1 MMGTKMTAWHTGN
14 AGVVIQV
21 LNIEEKGC
29 AAIGFDVFA
38 RQPGGLYPDT
48 PEAIRQE
55 LLLDIQEKKLGTLV
69 FTHEHADHFCPEDVA
84 EALKMN
90 PDLRIISTEETIRRI
105 RALEPEAGRLTA
117 VAASEQ
123 KYRVMTLPGMRLTL
137 FNSIHMGDR
146 FADIQNLVCLLEAGG
161 KHLMLPGD
169 ARPEKILYERTA
181 VWSKKIDWLIGPF
194 PLMGLPS
201 SRRLITRYLELGDVL
216 AIHLPRPDK
225 DTESWRK
232 NAQHICETAGDGL
245 PVPVF
250 GDGTGKHYEL

>member
-1 MMGTKMTAWHTGN
+1 MTTKRRNNLLLTIVACC
-14 AGVVIQV
+14 ALLILPLIGV
-21 LNIEEKGC
+21 
-29 AAIGFDVFA
+29 AIGFGVFA

-55 LLLDIQEKKLGTLV
+55 LLRDIQEKKLGTLV

-169 ARPEKILYERTA
+169 ARPEKFLYERTA

-232 NAQHICETAGDGL
+232 NAQHICETAGDGMPGPGL
-245 PVPVF
+245 
-250 GDGTGKHYEL
+250 GDGTGKRYEL

>member
-1 MMGTKMTAWHTGN
+1 MRTEMTAWHTGN
-14 AGVVIQV
+14 AGIVIQV
-21 LNIEEKGC
+21 HNIEEKSSG
-29 AAIGFDVFA
+29 AIGFDVFA
-38 RQPGGLYPDT
+38 KQPGGIYPDT

-55 LLLDIQEKKLGTLV
+55 LLRDIREKNLETLV

-123 KYRVMTLPGMRLTL
+123 KYRVVTLPGMRLTL
-137 FNSIHMGDR
+137 FNSIHMGDQ
-146 FADIQNLVCLLEAGG
+146 FANIQNLVCLLEAGG
-161 KHLMLPGD
+161 KRLMLPGD
-169 ARPEKILYERTA
+169 ARPEKLLYERA
-181 VWSKKIDWLIGPF
+181 AAWSKKMDWLIGPF

-201 SRRLITRYLELGDVL
+201 SRRLIARYLELEHVL

-225 DTESWRK
+225 DTEGWRK

-250 GDGTGKHYEL
+250 GDEPGKHYEL